1 MKIFPGLSYSLACQA
16 RTKIWVWS
24 VLLLSIKHPQ
34 RINFFSNFFLPVHF
48 TLLHRKREGKK
59 VRKCTAFSPY
69 YVHFH
74 FFFIAFFCIKQV
86 HLFPFSGSLNIDL
99 VGISEYSSLRPNWQ
113 TRQACYKSYLQTKQ
127 HLYQS
132 HSSN

>member
-34 RINFFSNFFLPVHF
+34 RINFFFLTFFCLF
-48 TLLHRKREGKK
+48 TLCCYIERERKKSQGI
-59 VRKCTAFSPY
+59 CTAFSPY

-74 FFFIAFFCIKQV
+74 FFFITFFCIKQV
-86 HLFPFSGSLNIDL
+86 HLFPFLGSLNIDL
-99 VGISEYSSLRPNWQ
+99 NLVGISEYFSLGSNWQ
-113 TRQACYKSYLQTKQ
+113 TASIPTPFL
-127 HLYQS
+127 
-132 HSSN
+132 

>member
-34 RINFFSNFFLPVHF
+34 RINFFLTFFFCLS
-48 TLLHRKREGKK
+48 TLRCYIEREREK

-86 HLFPFSGSLNIDL
+86 HLFPFSGSLNFDL
-99 VGISEYSSLRPNWQ
+99 NLVVISEYSSCQ
-113 TRQACYKSYLQTKQ
+113 IGRQHIYTNPIPLIDNSLVKL
-127 HLYQS
+127 
-132 HSSN
+132 